1 LGDSQAVTLA
11 QTSLVMLLAQKGK
24 IRVRLRNGKKL
35 GEEIIRT

>member
-1 LGDSQAVTLA
+1 
-11 QTSLVMLLAQKGK
+11 MLLAQKGK